1 MKAIGAF
8 ITCGSSEIT
17 VANKHPFRE
26 IANRPTELQIIYVI
40 FLFRKWSFV
49 CSPFV
54 YGGCHVR
61 SLHPNFLALFL
72 WHLRSYVSS
81 SSGDVRIIVSV
92 LLPDSDFDLTNILAV
107 IVALL
112 IVFNGRVTGCR

>member
-1 MKAIGAF
+1 MVF
-8 ITCGSSEIT
+8 CLLPLCLWRVPRSEL
-17 VANKHPFRE
+17 AP
-26 IANRPTELQIIYVI
+26 EL
-40 FLFRKWSFV
+40 SGP
-49 CSPFV
+49 S
-54 YGGCHVR
+54 
-61 SLHPNFLALFL
+61 L